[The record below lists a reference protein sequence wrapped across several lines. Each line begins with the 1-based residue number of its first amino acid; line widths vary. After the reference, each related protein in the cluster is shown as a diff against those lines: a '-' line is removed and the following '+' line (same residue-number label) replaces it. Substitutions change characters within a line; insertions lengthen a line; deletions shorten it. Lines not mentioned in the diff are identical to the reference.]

1 MSRRSNRLSS
11 ILVVAVLASGSA
23 RAAPPAPP
31 SAAASNVAGGMSA
44 GGPSA
49 EDRLGE
55 ALRQIGMTQCA
66 ASVERAA
73 HFLFEDGEA
82 NFTVQPLGPDA
93 NRWPTVIVIE
103 GAHAAAG
110 RTRFSTLTVAPGP
123 GCSGL
128 YEQVI
133 AWPTPCA
140 ELKATTFSAYGA
152 AKVILRNVQVSELNP
167 GLQVYL
173 MPAGA
178 GCVSIKKE
186 LFH

>member
-1 MSRRSNRLSS
+1 MARRSTRLSPLWVAAS
-11 ILVVAVLASGSA
+11 IAAGSA
-23 RAAPPAPP
+23 RALPPAPAAP
-31 SAAASNVAGGMSA
+31 SSNVAGGMSA
-44 GGPSA
+44 GAPSA
-49 EDRLGE
+49 EDRLAD
-55 ALRQIGMTQCA
+55 ALRQIGMTECA
-66 ASVERAA
+66 ASTERAA

-123 GCSGL
+123 GCAGL

-140 ELKATTFSAYGA
+140 ELKATTFSAYA
-152 AKVILRNVQVSELNP
+152 NAKVVLRNVQVSELNP

-173 MPAGA
+173 MPSGA

>member
-1 MSRRSNRLSS
+1 MTRRSNRLSP
-11 ILVVAVLASGSA
+11 LLAFALLAASA
-23 RAAPPAPP
+23 ANAAPPPP
-31 SAAASNVAGGMSA
+31 PPSNVAGGMSA
-44 GGPSA
+44 QGPSP
-49 EDRLGE
+49 EDRLAD
-55 ALRQIGMTQCA
+55 ALRQIGMTQCV
-66 ASVERAA
+66 ASVQRAA

-82 NFTVQPLGPDA
+82 NFSVQPLGPDA

-103 GAHAAAG
+103 GAHATAG

-123 GCSGL
+123 ACSGL

-140 ELKATTFSAYGA
+140 ELKTTTFAAYA
-152 AKVILRNVQVSELNP
+152 NAKIILRNVQVSELNP
-167 GLQVYL
+167 GLQLYL
-173 MPAGA
+173 MPSGA

>member
-1 MSRRSNRLSS
+1 MSRRSNRLSPF
-11 ILVVAVLASGSA
+11 LAVAVLASGSA
-23 RAAPPAPP
+23 GAAPPPA
-31 SAAASNVAGGMSA
+31 AAASNVAGGMSA
-44 GGPSA
+44 GAPSV
-49 EDRLGE
+49 EDRLAG
-55 ALRQIGMTQCA
+55 ALQQIGMTQCA
-66 ASVERAA
+66 ASVQRAA

-123 GCSGL
+123 GCAGL

-140 ELKATTFSAYGA
+140 ELKATTFSAYA
-152 AKVILRNVQVSELNP
+152 NAKVVLRNVQVSELNP

-173 MPAGA
+173 MPSGA

>member
-1 MSRRSNRLSS
+1 MSRRSHRPLM
-11 ILVVAVLASGSA
+11 ALALLAGAPAS
-23 RAAPPAPP
+23 AAPPAQQPAPP
-31 SAAASNVAGGMSA
+31 SNVAGGMSA
-44 GGPSA
+44 AGPSA
-49 EDRLGE
+49 EDRLAD
-55 ALRQIGMTQCA
+55 ALRQIGLTECA
-66 ASVERAA
+66 PAVERAA
-73 HFLFEDGEA
+73 HFLFEDGEV

-93 NRWPTVIVIE
+93 NRWPTVVVIE

-123 GCSGL
+123 ACSGL

-140 ELKATTFSAYGA
+140 ELKATTFSAYA
-152 AKVILRNVQVSELNP
+152 NAKIILRNVQVSELNP

-173 MPAGA
+173 MPSGS

>member
-1 MSRRSNRLSS
+1 MSRRSKFLPPLV
-11 ILVVAVLASGSA
+11 ILAMQAGGSA
-23 RAAPPAPP
+23 GAAPPPP
-31 SAAASNVAGGMSA
+31 PPSNVAGGMSA
-44 GGPSA
+44 GAPSA
-49 EDRLGE
+49 EDRLAD

-66 ASVERAA
+66 ASVQRAA

-140 ELKATTFSAYGA
+140 ELKATTFSAYA
-152 AKVILRNVQVSELNP
+152 NAKVVLRNVQVSELNP

-173 MPAGA
+173 MPSGT

>member
-1 MSRRSNRLSS
+1 M
-11 ILVVAVLASGSA
+11 
-23 RAAPPAPP
+23 
-31 SAAASNVAGGMSA
+31 SAA
-44 GGPSA
+44 GPSA
-49 EDRLGE
+49 EDRLAD
-55 ALRQIGMTQCA
+55 ALRQIGMTECA
-66 ASVERAA
+66 ASVQRAA
-73 HFLFEDGEA
+73 HFLFEDGEV

-140 ELKATTFSAYGA
+140 ELKATTFAAYA
-152 AKVILRNVQVSELNP
+152 NPKIILRDVQVSELNP

-173 MPAGA
+173 MPSGS